1 MIKKIEDFRRSA
13 SMIQKLILLAV
24 IGLLNYLLYL
34 ITQLFSLMN
43 IDWLIQWIELFW
55 WLVEIIF
62 IEIYVIIPI
71 GIFFWYTIYYL
82 KETNSF
88 LFIYFYYTYF
98 KRYKY

>member
-1 MIKKIEDFRRSA
+1 MIKKIKDFRRSA

-62 IEIYVIIPI
+62 IEVYVIIPI
-71 GIFFWYTIYYL
+71 GIFLVYYL
-82 KETNSF
+82 
-88 LFIYFYYTYF
+88 LP
-98 KRYKY
+98 KRH